1 MHRERIESTRD
12 AKRQRHEICIKYTI
26 LRMAWHRVCE
36 VAGLDPEDVTPFE
49 VAGKAIA
56 VCMVDGAVH
65 AFADRCTHEEVALS
79 GGFLM
84 GAEIECPLH
93 GARFCVRTGRCLSP
107 PASVDVAVYP
117 AKIEDGALFV
127 ELEG

>member
-1 MHRERIESTRD
+1 MT
-12 AKRQRHEICIKYTI
+12 
-26 LRMAWHRVCE
+26 WHPVCKL
-36 VAGLDPEDVTPFE
+36 ADLDPEDVTPFE
-49 VAGKAIA
+49 VAGTAIA
-56 VCMVDGAVH
+56 VCLVEGAAQ

-107 PASVDVAVYP
+107 PATVDIAVYP
-117 AKIEDGALFV
+117 TRVEDGVLYVQLGA
-127 ELEG
+127 